1 MSACL
6 HLRFLCI
13 RVFVDPEQ
21 YYRGLSQHVWPILQG
36 GKCSMSRSQ
45 FYEYLHGSCCRR
57 FLLLCVM
64 AVLSLNAYG
73 DAWLIDVDGAI
84 GPATA
89 DHMIRGLE
97 DAQTAGAELVIL
109 RIDTPGGLDS
119 AMRDMIKTVLASP
132 IPVIAFVAPGGA
144 RAASAGTYLL
154 YASHLAAMAP
164 GTNLGAATPV
174 QIGKPGL
181 PRLPADESNDDQPVA
196 QPATP
201 MEHKIVNDAVAYIQ
215 SLAQLRG
222 RNAEWAERAVREGSS
237 LSAEDAL
244 ENGVIEIIAPSVA
257 DLLEQADGMALNV
270 GNTVQILATRDL
282 AIHSHVI
289 DWRSEFLAVITDP
302 NVAYILMLV
311 GIYGLLIEFYNPGI
325 GLPGVMGGI
334 CLLLALYAFQ
344 ALPISYAGLGL
355 ILLGVALMTA
365 EAFAPSFGIL
375 GLGGIAAFVVG
386 SIMLMDTDLP
396 AYQIALPMILGL
408 AVVSAAIL
416 VFALGMIVRARRA
429 AVVTGLDHL
438 FGMRA
443 EVELVEHGKVW
454 VRLDGEL
461 WAASCNDELVEHD
474 RVMVESID
482 GLTLCVHKDN
492 ER

>member
-1 MSACL
+1 MR
-6 HLRFLCI
+6 H
-13 RVFVDPEQ
+13 
-21 YYRGLSQHVWPILQG
+21 G
-36 GKCSMSRSQ
+36 Q
-45 FYEYLHGSCCRR
+45 FSNSLLGRACRR
-57 FLLLCVM
+57 LLVFCVL
-64 AVLSLNAYG
+64 ALLPFNALG
-73 DAWLIDVDGAI
+73 DAWLIEVEGAI

-89 DHMIRGLE
+89 DHMIRGLA
-97 DAQTAGAELVIL
+97 DAQAAGAELVIL
-109 RIDTPGGLDS
+109 RIDTPGGLDT
-119 AMRDMIKTVLASP
+119 AMRDMIKALLASP
-132 IPVIAFVAPGGA
+132 MPVIAYVAPSGA

-181 PRLPADESNDDQPVA
+181 PRLPADESNGEESAP

-222 RNAEWAERAVREGSS
+222 RNAEWAEQAVREGSS

-244 ENGVIEIIAPSVA
+244 REGVIEIIAPSIA
-257 DLLEQADGMALNV
+257 DLLQQADGLELQV
-270 GNTVQILATRDL
+270 GEISQTLATRDL
-282 AIHSHVI
+282 AIHSHQV

-325 GLPGVMGGI
+325 GLPGVMGAI
-334 CLLLALYAFQ
+334 SLLLALYAFQ

-375 GLGGIAAFVVG
+375 GLGGIVAFVVG
-386 SIMLMDTDLP
+386 SIMLMDTQLP

-408 AVVSAAIL
+408 AVASAGIL
-416 VFALGMIVRARRA
+416 VFALGMIIRARRA
-429 AVVTGLDHL
+429 EVVTGVDHL
-438 FGMRA
+438 YGAAA
-443 EVELVEHGKVW
+443 EVELVEHGNAW

-461 WAASCNDELVEHD
+461 WAVRCADQLVEHD
-474 RVMVESID
+474 RVRVESID

-492 ER
+492 EE